1 MTPMNHKCVV
11 ALTILLLVEGGK
23 KVSLSLMRK
32 KSVFFL
38 SKG

>member
-1 MTPMNHKCVV
+1 MTLMNHKRVV
-11 ALTILLLVEGGK
+11 TLTILLLVEGGK
-23 KVSLSLMRK
+23 NVSLSLMRK